1 MTSLPVNAD
10 NQINLGLYVF
20 DGNGNP
26 TTYKN
31 AAFSFDPEDR
41 LTSISSPAFS
51 AAYDGDG
58 LRAKK
63 TAGGVTTYY
72 VYDGGTPVAEESF
85 NGTSATFTALNAVTA
100 DGWRALKQGGIVY
113 QFVYDPQG
121 SVQTRQTDTAFSSGF
136 SAYDRS
142 TFEGYGAFRAANKGS
157 TGARVGQHDPA
168 GIGSQFGYYDPGMVK
183 FCGLQNYRVICYN
196 SVSISENTLLKERA

>member
-1 MTSLPVNAD
+1 MS
-10 NQINLGLYVF
+10 IF

-31 AAFSFDPEDR
+31 AAFTFDPEDR

-85 NGTSATFTALNAVTA
+85 NGTSATFTALNGITA
-100 DGWRALKQGGIVY
+100 DGWRARNQGSLVY
-113 QFVYDPQG
+113 DFVYDPQG
-121 SVQTRQTDTAFSSGF
+121 SVQQRQTDTAFSSGL

-142 TFEGYGAFRAANKGS
+142 TFEGYGALRAANKGS
-157 TGARVGQHDPA
+157 MGAGVGQRYPA
-168 GIGSQFGYYDPGMVK
+168 GFESRFEYYDPGIGK

-196 SVSISENTLLKERA
+196 RVSISENTLLKERA